1 MKKITFIFLI
11 ILIISC
17 DSKDE
22 NLIEQTGTVMHTT
35 SCGGGSEPVYIIGLD
50 DNKVIMTATL
60 SKEFQV
66 PNLKINF
73 KTKKNTASLY
83 CTQDK
88 VYPMAYDVFD
98 VRKSS
103 K

>member
-35 SCGGGSEPVYIIGLD
+35 SCEGGSEPVYIIGLD
-50 DNKVIMTATL
+50 DNKAIMTATL
-60 SKEFQV
+60 SKEFH
-66 PNLKINF
+66 INNYLSNAS
-73 KTKKNTASLY
+73 KTSKFTFLNKSLTQKN
-83 CTQDK
+83 
-88 VYPMAYDVFD
+88 
-98 VRKSS
+98 
-103 K
+103 